1 MWVFDATPL
10 IYLGAVDRLPLL
22 ADLDEP
28 CLVPER
34 VYHEVVTRG
43 LEEGYPDARR
53 IERGIEEGLLEVV
66 TVEDSNTFDRLGENP
81 SLSGADAAVL
91 ACAAERDATAVMDEA
106 YGRDVAAV
114 EGIGTRGTAY
124 LLVLLAK
131 RGEITAETARETLDG
146 MLDAGWYCSPDLYA
160 TLVGTLEELQGEE

>member
-10 IYLGAVDRLPLL
+10 VYLTKADRLPLL

-28 CLVPER
+28 RLVPER
-34 VYHEVVTRG
+34 VYREVVTRG

-53 IERGIEEGLLEVV
+53 IERGVEEGPLEVV
-66 TVEDSNTFDRLGENP
+66 TVEGSDTLDRLGENP
-81 SLSGADAAVL
+81 NLSGADAAVL
-91 ACAAERDATAVMDEA
+91 ACAAERGATAVMDEA

-124 LLVLLAK
+124 LLVLLVRRSA
-131 RGEITAETARETLDG
+131 ITPGTARETLDG
-146 MLDAGWYCSPDLYA
+146 MLDAGWYCSPDLFA
-160 TLVGTLEELQGEE
+160 TLVGKLEELQGEE